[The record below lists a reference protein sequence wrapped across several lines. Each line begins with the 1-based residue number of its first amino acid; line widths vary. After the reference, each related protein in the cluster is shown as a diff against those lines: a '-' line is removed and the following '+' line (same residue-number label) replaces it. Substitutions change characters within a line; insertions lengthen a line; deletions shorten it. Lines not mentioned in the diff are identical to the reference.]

1 MPKGYNMENGTVA
14 YKCPSCNAG
23 LVFNPK
29 SGGFDCEYCGG
40 HFTQEQLDSIFTASE
55 VIPDVYSEEELRK
68 LEAEAEKT
76 AHSQLSDKEKYSDH
90 PKNEAETMRFAEK
103 NRLYTCPTC
112 GAEIITESELS
123 ATAICHY
130 CHSPVVLS
138 GRLEGEYCPDMLI
151 PFKKTMDDALQGFEE
166 WTKKYKFFLAKGF
179 GAPESL
185 SKIQGIYVP
194 FWLTDC
200 ITEGTLVAECYQHV
214 SSIRSG
220 DYIVNTEKKYTV
232 VRQGTLEFS
241 KIPADGSLKADDAL
255 MESIEPFD
263 YSGLVDFR
271 MSYLSGHTAEKY
283 DVPKEQ
289 VYPRIDARALQ
300 QTKTEFNNSVK
311 GYSRKIVKSEGYRVK
326 GVRWKYVMLPLWFL
340 SYKYKDKYY
349 YYAMNG
355 QTGKFGGTLPINKLK
370 LGLISFGIPVLVALG
385 ITLASIFMV

>member
-1 MPKGYNMENGTVA
+1 MENGAVA

-23 LVFNPK
+23 LTFNPK
-29 SGGFDCEYCGG
+29 SGGFDCEYCGS
-40 HFTQEQLDSIFTASE
+40 HFTQEQLDSVTAASVE
-55 VIPDVYSEEELRK
+55 AIPDAYSEEELK
-68 LEAEAEKT
+68 NIEAEAEKIANT
-76 AHSQLSDKEKYSDH
+76 ELSENEKYNNH
-90 PKNEAETMRFAEK
+90 PKNEDETRRFAEK
-103 NRLYTCPTC
+103 NRLYICPTC

-130 CHSPVVLS
+130 CQNPVVLS

-151 PFKKTMDDALQGFEE
+151 PFKKTKEDALQSFET

-185 SKIQGIYVP
+185 AKIQGIYVP

-200 ITEGTLVAECYQHV
+200 ITEGTLVAECYKNV
-214 SSIRSG
+214 SSVRSG
-220 DYIVNTEKKYTV
+220 DYIINTEKKYTV

-263 YSGLVDFR
+263 YNDLVDFK
-271 MSYLSGHTAEKY
+271 MSYLSGHNAEKY
-283 DVPKEQ
+283 DVSKEQ
-289 VYPRIDARALQ
+289 VYPRIDLRAIQ
-300 QTKTEFNNSVK
+300 QTKAEFNGSVK
-311 GYSRKIVKSEGYRVK
+311 GYSRKIVKTEGYRVK

-355 QTGKFGGTLPINKLK
+355 QTGKFGGTLPINKPK
-370 LGLISFGIPVLVALG
+370 LAFMSFGIPALVALG
-385 ITLASIFMV
+385 ISLAAIFMR

>member
-1 MPKGYNMENGTVA
+1 MENGAVA

-40 HFTQEQLDSIFTASE
+40 HFTQEELEFIAASSVE
-55 VIPDVYSEEELRK
+55 GIPDAYSEEELK
-68 LEAEAEKT
+68 EYQAEAERISNT
-76 AHSQLSDKEKYSDH
+76 ELSDREKYGDH
-90 PKNEAETMRFAEK
+90 RKNEEENRTFAEK
-103 NRLYTCPTC
+103 NRLYICPAC

-138 GRLEGEYCPDMLI
+138 GRIEGEYCPDMLI
-151 PFKKTMDDALQGFEE
+151 PFKKTKEDALQGFRD

-185 SKIQGIYVP
+185 EKLQGIYVP

-200 ITEGTLVAECYQHV
+200 ITEGMLVAECYKNV
-214 SSIRSG
+214 GSVRSG
-220 DYIVNTEKKYTV
+220 DYIINTEKKYTV

-241 KIPADGSLKADDAL
+241 KIPADGSMKADDAL
-255 MESIEPFD
+255 MESIEPFNYD
-263 YSGLVDFR
+263 ELIDFK
-271 MSYLSGHTAEKY
+271 MSYLSGHNAEKY
-283 DVPKEQ
+283 DVSKET
-289 VYPRIDARALQ
+289 VYPRIDSRAVQ
-300 QTKTEFNNSVK
+300 QTKAEFNNTIK
-311 GYSRKIVKSEGYRVK
+311 GYSRKVVKNEGYRVK

-355 QTGKFGGTLPINKLK
+355 QTGKFGGTLPVNKLK
-370 LGLISFGIPVLVALG
+370 LALISFGIPALAAAAV
-385 ITLASIFMV
+385 TLIGTFL

>member
-1 MPKGYNMENGTVA
+1 MENGAVA

-23 LVFNPK
+23 LTFNPK
-29 SGGFDCEYCGG
+29 SGGFDCEYCGS
-40 HFTQEQLDSIFTASE
+40 HFTQEQLDSVTAASVE
-55 VIPDVYSEEELRK
+55 AIPDAYSEEELK
-68 LEAEAEKT
+68 NIEAEAEKIANT
-76 AHSQLSDKEKYSDH
+76 ELSENEKYNNH
-90 PKNEAETMRFAEK
+90 PKNEDETRRFAEK
-103 NRLYTCPTC
+103 NRLYICPTC

-123 ATAICHY
+123 ATAMCHY
-130 CHSPVVLS
+130 CHNPVVLS

-151 PFKKTMDDALQGFEE
+151 PFKKTKEDALQGFEA

-185 SKIQGIYVP
+185 AKIQGIYVP

-200 ITEGTLVAECYQHV
+200 ITEGTLVAECYKNV
-214 SSIRSG
+214 SSVRSG

-255 MESIEPFD
+255 MESIEPFNYND
-263 YSGLVDFR
+263 LVDFK
-271 MSYLSGHTAEKY
+271 MSYLSGHNAEKY
-283 DVPKEQ
+283 DVSKEQ
-289 VYPRIDARALQ
+289 VYPRIDLRAIQ
-300 QTKTEFNNSVK
+300 QTKAEFNGSVK
-311 GYSRKIVKSEGYRVK
+311 GYSRKIVKTEGYRVK

-355 QTGKFGGTLPINKLK
+355 QTGKFGGTLPINKPK
-370 LGLISFGIPVLVALG
+370 LAFMSFGIPALVALG
-385 ITLASIFMV
+385 ISLAAIFMR